1 MNFYRI
7 LPIAYASVILSISTL
22 HVFAQSPF
30 QRFSITGT
38 AQGTTYSV
46 VYYSNG
52 KYIQKHSI
60 DSLLNAIDSSLSI
73 YKKYSIISR
82 FNNSTSPVKIDAH
95 LDQVINMSR
104 SIHNDTKGIFDI
116 TIGRLTDYWGF
127 GINTTSEH
135 TYRAQLKASLSCK
148 GMDKIFVADSFLIK
162 ADPCIKLDVNGI
174 AQGYSVDL
182 IAQLLRNYG
191 VNDFVIELGGE
202 ILISGKKQ
210 TTNEPLKIAIEFPA
224 ESGYERS
231 DSLLQLIINFGA
243 VTTSGIYKKSIES
256 GTKKVNHLFDARNGK
271 SVSNNLIAVTVWA
284 HNATVADG
292 YDNALM
298 VMGLKTGLK
307 FVEKRKDLAAIFFF
321 RSKNGQIQMKASSRF
336 APLIVK

>member
-1 MNFYRI
+1 MNSYRYLLSAFASII
-7 LPIAYASVILSISTL
+7 LAYSSQKAFSQPS
-22 HVFAQSPF
+22 F
-30 QRFSITGT
+30 QRYAIAGT

-46 VYYSNG
+46 VYYSSG
-52 KYIQKHSI
+52 KYIQRHSI

-82 FNNSTSPVKIDAH
+82 FNNGTGPVKIDAH

-116 TIGRLTDYWGF
+116 TIGGLTDYWGF
-127 GINTTSEH
+127 GINTPTEQAN
-135 TYRAQLKASLSCK
+135 RAQLKASLSCK
-148 GMDKIFVADSFLIK
+148 GMDKISMVDSFLFK

-182 IAQLLRNYG
+182 MAQLLLKYG
-191 VNDFVIELGGE
+191 LSDFIIELGGE

-210 TTNEPLKIAIEFPA
+210 TTNEPIKIAIEFPA
-224 ESGYERS
+224 ESSYERS
-231 DSLLQLIINFGA
+231 DSLLQLIINSGA
-243 VTTSGIYKKSIES
+243 VTTSGIYKKNIES
-256 GTKKVNHLFDARNGK
+256 NTNKVNHLFDARNGK

-284 HNATVADG
+284 QDATTADG

-298 VMGLKTGLK
+298 VMGLKSGLK
-307 FVEKRKDLAAIFFF
+307 FVEKRPDLAAIFFYRT
-321 RSKNGQIQMKASSRF
+321 RSGKIAMKASRRF
-336 APLIVK
+336 TPLIVK

>member
-1 MNFYRI
+1 MNLNRI
-7 LPIAYASVILSISTL
+7 LPIAFASVILAISTL

-46 VYYSNG
+46 VYYSNE

-73 YKKYSIISR
+73 YKKFSIISR
-82 FNNSTSPVKIDAH
+82 FNNGTGPIKIDAH
-95 LDQVINMSR
+95 LDQVIKMSR

-127 GINTTSEH
+127 GINTPTEQANK
-135 TYRAQLKASLSCK
+135 TQLKASLSCK
-148 GMDKIFVADSFLIK
+148 GMDKISIVDSFLFK

-182 IAQLLRNYG
+182 MAQLLLKYG
-191 VNDFVIELGGE
+191 LNDFIIELGGE
-202 ILISGKKQ
+202 ILISGKKL
-210 TTNEPLKIAIEFPA
+210 TTNEPIKIAIEFPA
-224 ESGYERS
+224 ESSYERS
-231 DSLLQLIINFGA
+231 DSLLQLIINYGA
-243 VTTSGIYKKSIES
+243 VTTSGIYKKNVES
-256 GTKKVNHLFDARNGK
+256 STKKVNHLFDARNGK

-284 HNATVADG
+284 HDATSADG

-298 VMGLKTGLK
+298 VMGLKKGLK
-307 FVEKRKDLAAIFFF
+307 FIEKRKDLAAIFFF
-321 RSKNGQIQMKASSRF
+321 RSENGQIRMKASSRF
-336 APLIVK
+336 APFIVK